1 MTSTRRE
8 QLLDTAVRLFYRQGC
23 HATGI
28 DTLLA
33 EAGVAKMTLYK
44 HFKSKEELVVA
55 AAARMRDLHWARI
68 SEFIDSHG
76 DTPQARLLAM
86 FDFFELWAT
95 SEGFH
100 GCPFVNLAIEHPA
113 ADHPAHAAAA
123 RYKAEQQAHFL
134 GLAREAGL
142 PNPEAFTAH
151 YMLLVEGAVVLAY
164 VTGRRDPIRTARQAA
179 LALMEGARAGGGAA
193 AQVGAAAGGPRRRG
207 SATGAPARRPA
218 APTSAARSSSPAP
231 RRK

>member
-1 MTSTRRE
+1 MTSHRRE

-55 AAARMRDLHWARI
+55 AAARMRDLHWASV

-86 FDFFELWAT
+86 FDYFELWAT

-113 ADHPAHAAAA
+113 PDHPAHAAAA
-123 RYKAEQQAHFL
+123 RYKAEQQAYFL
-134 GLAREAGL
+134 GLARAAGL
-142 PNPEAFTAH
+142 PNPEAFTEH

-164 VTGRRDPIRTARQAA
+164 VTGRRDPIRSARQAA
-179 LALMEGARAGGGAA
+179 LALMEGAGPAPGPTARAIGTRSRH
-193 AQVGAAAGGPRRRG
+193 RRR
-207 SATGAPARRPA
+207 
-218 APTSAARSSSPAP
+218 
-231 RRK
+231 